1 VPEAQYADWMSAS
14 DALLWINER
23 DPMLRSTITSLLLL
37 DGPPNLDRFRQ
48 AVERSL
54 EGIPRL
60 RQRVVIDP
68 LGAAP
73 PRWERDALFD
83 LSYHYRRIRTAD
95 KGTLREL
102 LDMAAVIAMQA
113 FDKDRPLWELYVV
126 DGLEGERSALIL
138 KLHHSITDGVGLV
151 RMTSSLVERTREEVP
166 RPRRASSE
174 TASEPA
180 AAGAFGEALRAIR
193 HRAGENLDLVSR
205 LASALPR
212 GVGRLLREPRAA
224 VQDAWGG
231 VASLRRLLQPVH
243 EPMSPLM
250 RARSTS
256 IRFDV
261 LSLPLE
267 DLKRAAQVAG
277 GTLNDAFVAAVA
289 GGLRIYHERHGQP
302 VDELRMTMPVN
313 LRDDG
318 EHGRQA
324 GNQFAPARFPIP
336 VGVRDPVERIRIL
349 HQRVMDQR
357 AEPALP
363 YTEEVSSVLA
373 RLPRALSVGFIGSM
387 LKAIDLVTSNV
398 PGSPDTMYCSG
409 AKIDA
414 MFGFGPLSGA
424 ATNVTLF
431 SYDGEVRIGINTDR
445 AAVPDPVVFVACLEE
460 GLREVLAAGL
470 SEVRA

>member
-1 VPEAQYADWMSAS
+1 MDEAEYADWMSAS

-48 AVERSL
+48 VL
-54 EGIPRL
+54 EGALDRIPRL
-60 RQRVVIDP
+60 RQHVVLDP

-73 PRWERDALFD
+73 PRWERDPLFD
-83 LSYHYRRIRTAD
+83 LSYHYRRIRTAG
-95 KGTLREL
+95 KGSLREL

-138 KLHHSITDGVGLV
+138 KLHHSITDGVGMV
-151 RMTSSLVERTREEVP
+151 RMTSCLVERSRGEP
-166 RPRRASSE
+166 LRPRRAADP
-174 TASEPA
+174 ASEEPA
-180 AAGAFGEALRAIR
+180 EGGAFDEALRAIR

-212 GVGRLLREPRAA
+212 GALRLLREPRATVQSA
-224 VQDAWGG
+224 VEGA
-231 VASLRRLLQPVH
+231 ASLRRLLAPVR

-256 IRFDV
+256 IRLDV
-261 LSLPLE
+261 IPLPLA
-267 DLKRAAQVAG
+267 DLKRAARAAG

-289 GGLRIYHERHGQP
+289 GGLRIYHEKHGKP
-302 VDELRMTMPVN
+302 VQELRMTMPVN
-313 LRDDG
+313 LREEG
-318 EHGRQA
+318 EKGRRA
-324 GNQFAPARFPIP
+324 GNQFAPARFAIP
-336 VGVRDPVERIRIL
+336 VGVRDPVERMRIL
-349 HQRVMDQR
+349 HQRVKEQR

-363 YTEEVSSVLA
+363 FTEEVSSVLA
-373 RLPRALSVGFIGSM
+373 RLPRAVSVGLLGSM

-398 PGSPDTMYCSG
+398 PGSEFPVYCSG
-409 AKIDA
+409 AKIET
-414 MFGFGPLSGA
+414 MVGFGPLSGA

-431 SYDGEVRIGINTDR
+431 SYDDEIQLGVNMDR
-445 AAVPDPVVFVACLEE
+445 AAIPDPDRFIECLRA
-460 GLREVLAAGL
+460 GLAEVLAVA
-470 SEVRA
+470 